1 MGNNATLKDSH
12 RANNMNYLFISKQ
25 VFPTFDHIDRLS
37 TMSHHISL
45 VSLILALNCA
55 LVYLL
60 PLSDDA
66 AGILPVVPEIS
77 IEDISDE
84 TETISDFLR
93 NVHNSKDVSMDRDHS
108 LELDGHDSQV
118 TDFLENMF
126 GNGRDNVDRRSSDN
140 DHTDDSKEPVRGT
153 DDSKE
158 NKSTDKDH
166 DDSKDKEHDNSKDK
180 DHDNSRDKDNDNSKD
195 KDHNNSR
202 DKDNDNSKDK
212 DHDNSRDKDNDNSKD
227 KDHDNSRDKDN
238 DNSKDKDHDN
248 SRDKDSN
255 NSKDNDNSKDKDHNN
270 SRDKDNDNSKDKDH
284 DNSKDKDS
292 NNSKDN
298 DNSKDKDQDNS
309 KDKDQD
315 NSKDDDTCP
324 ANSVEI
330 SDHQLTVT
338 TANGCKVVIKLD
350 GITNNKQFNV
360 QDDKLNDIRTILLS
374 YDD

>member
-1 MGNNATLKDSH
+1 
-12 RANNMNYLFISKQ
+12 
-25 VFPTFDHIDRLS
+25 
-37 TMSHHISL
+37 MSHYVSL
-45 VSLILALNCA
+45 VSLIFALNCA

-66 AGILPVVPEIS
+66 AGILPFVPEIS

-84 TETISDFLR
+84 TETISDFLK
-93 NVHNSKDVSMDRDHS
+93 NVHDSKDVSLDRDHS

-140 DHTDDSKEPVRGT
+140 DHTDDSKEPVGGT

-158 NKSTDKDH
+158 NKSSDKDH
-166 DDSKDKEHDNSKDK
+166 DDSKDKEQDSSKDK
-180 DHDNSRDKDNDNSKD
+180 DQDNSRDKDNDNSKD
-195 KDHNNSR
+195 KDQ
-202 DKDNDNSKDK
+202 D
-212 DHDNSRDKDNDNSKD
+212 
-227 KDHDNSRDKDN
+227 
-238 DNSKDKDHDN
+238 
-248 SRDKDSN
+248 
-255 NSKDNDNSKDKDHNN
+255 N

-298 DNSKDKDQDNS
+298 DNSKDRDQDNS
-309 KDKDQD
+309 KDKDHG

-324 ANSVEI
+324 ADSVEI

-338 TANGCKVVIKLD
+338 TANGCKV
-350 GITNNKQFNV
+350 
-360 QDDKLNDIRTILLS
+360 
-374 YDD
+374 